1 MTIRRCPGRVPGN
14 PPPIA
19 PPAANATAPTTA
31 TATAASASVAMWTW
45 ARFLAAFVLIVGGA
59 ACSGSGSGD
68 DAADGSDAVEIR
80 YFRWADPAELAATRV
95 ALSRFEELH
104 PGVTVKL
111 EYTSFGGYGSKLQTL
126 IAGREAPDVFA
137 LSGAWFHD
145 LRARGVLAD
154 LAPRIAADPSVDLG
168 DFYAAPVDLF
178 RHGDAV
184 YGLPRDFNV
193 VALFYNRAIFDDAGV
208 AYPDSTWT
216 WDDLRRAASTLT
228 RDVDGDGRTDV
239 WGIQVSNDVE
249 VGWGNYV
256 YQAGGRILS
265 DDRTRLLLA
274 EPPAVRALEFLSGLL
289 ENGVSPSPL
298 DMESLS
304 GTPFRNGR
312 LAMITSGSWTL
323 GTLDATEG
331 FAYGVAPLPRDAERA
346 AVANGVAN
354 AISASS
360 DHADA
365 AWELVRFLSSAEGQ
379 RLLAASGTSIPA
391 RRSVAR
397 SDDFLAAGRPEV
409 DRQVFLDAMDTA
421 RTLPFTPGLE
431 RWVVTVLKALDRVW
445 LGEVTPGEAM
455 RSVEDDVNEILAR
468 SAERA
473 ASAAS

>member
-1 MTIRRCPGRVPGN
+1 MTTRAGHLLG
-14 PPPIA
+14 
-19 PPAANATAPTTA
+19 
-31 TATAASASVAMWTW
+31 
-45 ARFLAAFVLIVGGA
+45 VLLGVLVL

-68 DAADGSDAVEIR
+68 GDDGAGDGAEAVEIR
-80 YFRWADPAELAATRV
+80 YFRWADPAELAATRE
-95 ALSRFEELH
+95 ALDRFEALH

-154 LAPRIAADPSVDLG
+154 LAPRIDVDPSVDLG
-168 DFYAAPVDLF
+168 NFYAAPVELF

-216 WDDLRRAASTLT
+216 WDDLRRAASALT

-256 YQAGGRILS
+256 YQAGGQILS
-265 DDRTRLLLA
+265 DDRTRLALA
-274 EPPAVRALEFLSGLL
+274 EPPAVRALEFLTGLL
-289 ENGVSPSPL
+289 EDGVSPSPL

-331 FAYGVAPLPRDAERA
+331 FSYGVAPLPRDVERA
-346 AVANGVAN
+346 AVANGVAH

-360 DHADA
+360 AHADA
-365 AWELVRFLSSAEGQ
+365 AWQLVRFLSSEEGQ

-391 RRSVAR
+391 RRSVAT

-431 RWVVTVLKALDRVW
+431 RWVTTVVRALERVW
-445 LGEVTPGEAM
+445 LGEVGPEEAM
-455 RSVEDDVNEILAR
+455 RSVEDEVNETLAR

-473 ASAAS
+473 ASAS